1 MKTHRILACA
11 LFAGTAAWADTTVDP
26 AAPYAYAANAGWVN
40 AYADGTNGAVIGQA
54 YCSGFLYS
62 ANLGWISLGNG
73 APANGY
79 AYSNADGADAGVNH
93 DGAGRLRGL
102 AWSANAGW
110 ISFESIGDPR
120 VDLAS
125 GDLSGYAWGANLG
138 WIRLDGVRTAVL
150 RAGADSDGDGIP
162 DPWEYQKTGGLAALA
177 GGSHDA
183 DNDGVSDADEYG
195 ADTGPLDN
203 QSFLAFTALSRS
215 GTVSR
220 LTWTVA
226 PTRFYELWRAPGLD
240 GASEWTPSALGVMPP
255 DAGAEMTREVDTASP
270 VGPTPPAQFYRVKAV
285 LPLGE

>member
-1 MKTHRILACA
+1 MKVLLTTAVMLA
-11 LFAGTAAWADTTVDP
+11 GAAAADTTVDP

-40 AYADGTNGAVIGQA
+40 AYADGTNGAVIGQSF
-54 YCSGFLYS
+54 CSGRLYG

-73 APANGY
+73 APTNGY
-79 AYSNADGADAGVNH
+79 AYSNVDGADAGVNH

-110 ISFESIGDPR
+110 IAFEGTGDPR

-150 RAGADSDGDGIP
+150 SAGADSDGDGIP
-162 DPWEYQKTGGLAALA
+162 DPWEFQKTGGLAALA

-183 DNDGVSDADEYG
+183 DGDGVSDADEYG

-240 GASEWTPSALGVMPP
+240 AASEWTPSALGVMPP
-255 DAGAEMTREVDTASP
+255 DAGEEMTREVDTASP
-270 VGPTPPAQFYRVKAV
+270 AGPTPPAQVYRVKAV

>member
-1 MKTHRILACA
+1 MKVLLTTAVMLA
-11 LFAGTAAWADTTVDP
+11 GAAAADTTVDP

-40 AYADGTNGAVIGQA
+40 AYADGTNGAVIGQSF
-54 YCSGFLYS
+54 CSGRLYG

-73 APANGY
+73 APTTGY
-79 AYSNADGADAGVNH
+79 AYSNVDGADAGVNH

-110 ISFESIGDPR
+110 IAFEGTGDPR

-150 RAGADSDGDGIP
+150 SAGADSDGDGIP
-162 DPWEYQKTGGLAALA
+162 DPWEFQKTGGLAALA

-183 DNDGVSDADEYG
+183 DGDGVSDADEYG

-240 GASEWTPSALGVMPP
+240 AASEWTPSALGVMPP
-255 DAGAEMTREVDTASP
+255 DAGEEMTREVDTASP
-270 VGPTPPAQFYRVKAV
+270 AGPTPPAQFYRVKAV

>member
-1 MKTHRILACA
+1 MKTHRILAFA
-11 LFAGTAAWADTTVDP
+11 LFACTAAWADTTVDP

-40 AYADGTNGAVIGQA
+40 AYADGTNGAVIGQSF
-54 YCSGFLYS
+54 CFGRLYG

-73 APANGY
+73 APTNGY

-110 ISFESIGDPR
+110 IAFEGIGDPR